1 MSRSDPPRST
11 IAEKPR
17 RGSAAPENRPAGARS
32 RWLPRRFKNRLVKL
46 SLWLHIYVSMLGLAA
61 VLFFSVT
68 GITLNHPDW
77 FGDVERRSQSEG
89 QVELRWLHVTPPAR
103 LAGEAAGADSSEPA
117 AEPDLTREVARLEVV
132 EHLRKTHGIRG
143 ALADFRVD
151 ESECSVSFKGPG
163 YAADAFIDRA
173 SGHYN
178 LIETAHGFVAVIN
191 DLHKGRDTGPVWSV
205 VIDVSAVLLTLISLT
220 GLILI
225 FFLKL
230 RRRPGLVVALV
241 GAAALVALGWFWVP

>member
-1 MSRSDPPRST
+1 MVHLT
-11 IAEKPR
+11 
-17 RGSAAPENRPAGARS
+17 
-32 RWLPRRFKNRLVKL
+32 
-46 SLWLHIYVSMLGLAA
+46 LWLHIYVSMFGLAA

-77 FGDVERRSQSEG
+77 FFGNTERQTQAEG
-89 QVELRWLHVTPPAR
+89 QVDVKWLHVSAPPA
-103 LAGEAAGADSSEPA
+103 AAESSESA
-117 AEPDLTREVARLEVV
+117 TEPDRSKEVAKLEVV
-132 EHLRKTHGIRG
+132 EHLRKTHAIRG

-151 ESECSVSFKGPG
+151 EAECAVSFKGPG
-163 YAADAFIDRA
+163 YAADAFIDRE

-178 LIETAHGFVAVIN
+178 LTQTFHGFVAVIN

-205 VIDVSAVLLTLISLT
+205 VIDVSAVVLTIISLT

-230 RRRPGLVVALV
+230 RRRPGLVVSLV
-241 GAAALVALGWFWVP
+241 GAAVIAAIGLLWAP

>member
-1 MSRSDPPRST
+1 MSRSDPPRSS
-11 IAEKPR
+11 IVERLR
-17 RGSAAPENRPAGARS
+17 RSSPAPADRPAHGRS
-32 RWLPRRFKNRLVKL
+32 RGRNLKIRLVRL
-46 SLWLHIYVSMLGLAA
+46 ALWLHIYVSMFGLAA

-77 FGDVERRSQSEG
+77 VFGNVERRVQSEG
-89 QVELRWLHVTPPAR
+89 QVELRWLHVAPATSPFEDPDP
-103 LAGEAAGADSSEPA
+103 AG
-117 AEPDLTREVARLEVV
+117 EPDLSKEVAKLEVV
-132 EHLRKTHGIRG
+132 EHLRKAHAVRG

-151 ESECSVSFKGPG
+151 ENECMVSFKGPA

-178 LIETAHGFVAVIN
+178 VIQTDHGFVALIN
-191 DLHKGRDTGPVWSV
+191 DLHKGRDTGPVWSA
-205 VIDVSAVLLTLISLT
+205 VIDISAVVLTVISLT

-230 RRRPGLVVALV
+230 RRRPGLIVSLIGAVVI
-241 GAAALVALGWFWVP
+241 VAVSWFWVP